1 MVSLGTA
8 YGRSKAVV
16 AAERCAQGK
25 VEELERLLHVPGTW
39 VRDPRRRGVSW
50 VGALQGRAMV

>member
-8 YGRSKAVV
+8 YGPSKVVV

-25 VEELERLLHVPGTW
+25 VEEVEWLLHNEGAW
-39 VRDPRRRGVSW
+39 ERDPQRRGVSW
-50 VGALQGRAMV
+50 VGTLQGRAMA